1 MYNFPNRLK
10 QLRTEKELSQK
21 ELGKMVSVDKS
32 TICLY
37 ESGGRQPNFKV
48 MEKLADYFDVS
59 LDYLIGRTY
68 GPDKTVAGKSTWD
81 IEELFNTAKIMYQ
94 GKQIPAEIKQEILEY
109 IEFLIHKRRT
119 RE

>member
-68 GPDKTVAGKSTWD
+68 GPDKTAAGKSTWD

-94 GKQIPAEIKQEILEY
+94 GKQIPAEVKQEILEY